1 MELAALV
8 ALSLLLGALV
18 ILVAFAV
25 GRRKD
30 ELSEETKQAE
40 EFAGNGHIR

>member
-8 ALSLLLGALV
+8 ALSLFLGALV

-30 ELSEETKQAE
+30 EVNDEIKQAE
-40 EFAGNGHIR
+40 EFSGNSHIR

>member
-1 MELAALV
+1 MEIAALV

-30 ELSEETKQAE
+30 ELNEEIKQAQ
-40 EFAGNGHIR
+40 EFSGNSHIR

>member
-8 ALSLLLGALV
+8 AVSLLLGALV

-25 GRRKD
+25 GRRKE
-30 ELSEETKQAE
+30 ELNEEVKQAE
-40 EFAGNGHIR
+40 EFSGKSYIR